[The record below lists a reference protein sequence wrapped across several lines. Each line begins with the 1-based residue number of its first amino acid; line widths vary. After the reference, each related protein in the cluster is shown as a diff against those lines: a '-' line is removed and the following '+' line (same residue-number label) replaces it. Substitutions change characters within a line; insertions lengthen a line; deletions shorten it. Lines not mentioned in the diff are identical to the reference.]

1 MYKLIKTGIKKK
13 YHQKSKLIIRK
24 IVKNYYLSSNQIKNK
39 SFLTSMSLKCSQN
52 GYLNIRHILFQFDE
66 DTWGFCYE
74 SVLNYVL
81 RVPTCLTCLC
91 ILFACV
97 PLFFTCLTC
106 LYFSK
111 CFQFLMYLACLHPF
125 YTMWN
130 NPEPTATSKNKQERV
145 LCFSK
150 SWYIQLQIS
159 ITKAATVTCS
169 KNSVQN
175 SLIQLLE
182 KHLWMNYVL
191 GGWSFAFSEILIRI
205 QYGTY

>member
-81 RVPTCLTCLC
+81 RVPTCLTCLSTFC
-91 ILFACV
+91 ACV
-97 PLFFTCLTC
+97 RSCLCHLRAFLF
-106 LYFSK
+106 
-111 CFQFLMYLACLHPF
+111 LACLKCLHF
-125 YTMWN
+125 LLALRAFILLRALRAFILYV
-130 NPEPTATSKNKQERV
+130 SYV
-145 LCFSK
+145 
-150 SWYIQLQIS
+150 
-159 ITKAATVTCS
+159 
-169 KNSVQN
+169 
-175 SLIQLLE
+175 SLLL
-182 KHLWMNYVL
+182 
-191 GGWSFAFSEILIRI
+191 
-205 QYGTY
+205 